1 MYSRVKKFYLSHIKP
16 INFCGT
22 TIDKSTIANQR
33 RFLFFQI
40 IQCGYETL
48 QDVKPV
54 MQNQI
59 PKNIK
64 LAAKLITS
72 L

>member
-1 MYSRVKKFYLSHIKP
+1 M
-16 INFCGT
+16 
-22 TIDKSTIANQR
+22 
-33 RFLFFQI
+33 
-40 IQCGYETL
+40 QCGYETL

-59 PKNIK
+59 TKNIK
-64 LAAKLITS
+64 LGAKLITN